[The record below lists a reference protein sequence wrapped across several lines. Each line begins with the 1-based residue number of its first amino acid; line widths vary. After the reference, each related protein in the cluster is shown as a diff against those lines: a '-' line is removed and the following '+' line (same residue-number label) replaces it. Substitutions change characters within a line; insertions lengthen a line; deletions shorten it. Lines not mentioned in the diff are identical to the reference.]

1 MKVIYAQ
8 FFHWLLQKAGYAV
21 AAMLAFAF
29 MIVTAFE
36 HVTAQPA
43 WIGTDVTGAYTT
55 YTLSDLGAFRQSRI
69 STNTSTVSG
78 TVKWEFM
85 KDNAGSPDYTINW
98 RPYGCCLTIIGY
110 NSAIAPVGGTASA
123 LYNTGSGG
131 QGGYLPAT
139 TATRYYTFNI
149 TENSASNNS
158 MCVLETSYNPLTISS
173 SGISQSP
180 AAGSVYPCQ
189 SVTVSVT
196 TASAPSSGEY
206 VYVRYTTN
214 GWASSSLVQLSFT
227 GNVGT
232 AVLPT
237 QTSGTTV
244 QYYVM
249 SSNSTSGTIGTNY
262 DLFTLDLLNNSG
274 SNYSYTVASS
284 NVCLTSTSGTT
295 SGGYSTLKGAFDA
308 INAGTHQGAIT
319 LNILGNTTET
329 ATATLNA
336 SGSGSASY
344 TSVTIQPSGGAART
358 ISGTI
363 AGYLISLNGADNVT
377 INGLNSGG
385 NTLTIDNSSTATGA
399 ATLHF
404 VNDASS
410 NTITNCTIKGSTT
423 ANNTT
428 SFSGVIFFSSCDATL
443 LQGNDNNTISNCTI
457 RESSGGN
464 PYFGIVSY
472 QAFGGSSSR
481 YNSGIQILNNNI
493 INCYSPSNASSS
505 RGAAIHCVTQ
515 GSTDWTISGNSIY
528 FTSSV
533 TTSAAAPETYGIRVS
548 GGNAQNMVISGNYI
562 GGTAANC
569 GGSALTFTNT
579 TFGNKF
585 CGICLN
591 LSSSGTTSSIQ
602 GNTIANISLNTNS
615 SALTSPY
622 VFCGISIEGGLAN
635 VGTTTANVIGST
647 SSTGSISINVA
658 TNSAGNVV
666 GIGSSGSAT
675 VSISNNQIGGISM
688 ASATTSVYYNF
699 RGIYVTSSGA
709 TTISSNTIGSTTTA
723 NSIQGTMGSAAAA
736 AFYVLGISSTTTSG
750 VTASSN
756 TIANLTYSGSANTTS
771 VLQGIRVE
779 AGTNSITGNS
789 IYGLTNN
796 NSSIQ
801 SGTGASTVGIVT
813 MSGASTG
820 ETISQNTI
828 YNIQNSQ
835 SGNLATHAYG
845 ILFGS
850 SGSSHSVTRNRIYDI
865 KLSTSNAS
873 TNTGLDAIRVT
884 QGTLTIANNMITL
897 GTGLTNHPF
906 INAINIQGGTP
917 AIVYNSVVVTGGSSS
932 TIANNCVRFQS
943 CNSGTTCI
951 NNVLYNDRS
960 NQTAGFGSCMY
971 FANGQVSNVT
981 TCNYNSFYKGSGN
994 NVIAY
999 VISTSYSTLASWQA
1013 AFSKD
1018 ANSISYQPTFTA
1030 ISTADLHITSTD
1042 CGLNGAAT
1050 VISVTVDYDNAT
1062 RDATAPDI
1070 GADEYTYSSTTWTW
1084 TGTTS
1089 TDWHTKSNWCP
1100 PIVPISTSD
1109 VLIPS
1114 GPTNMPLIS
1123 NADAVC
1129 HTITINSGASVTMS
1143 GSTSRQLTVY
1153 ANSTTG
1159 SFANSGTFTAGIGT
1173 VVFDGTG
1180 TVSGTTATTFYN
1192 VISKTGSLTFNNV
1205 VGYYSTVSN
1214 SFEIQSGGS
1223 VTSGA
1228 APFYATGSTLK
1239 YNTGGS
1245 YTAYEEWF
1253 PNNIC
1258 SSRGVPHHVVVTGN
1272 TSLNFGNESY
1282 YREMCGDLTINS
1294 GSSFTL
1300 SSVSGGDLYIKGNWN
1315 DAGTFYPNCRM
1326 VKFNGTTSD
1335 QTITRTGGG
1344 TETFNFMAIDK
1355 TGYKL
1360 ILGSSTDVKLQTS
1373 TCATNVAYLY
1383 MINGD
1388 LDLAGRTLFIEGPTS
1403 YGGTGATFMWL
1414 NVQNGNRT
1422 ITSSTAAVVD
1432 VKSTYANKTL
1442 LVVDGG
1448 GSGRLIFDTNITLK
1462 DASGEIDFGSGNL
1475 ATVKGVFQVDNGGAA
1490 TGNSAHYEVGSI
1502 LRFTNGN
1509 DYQVTVSD
1517 KTWADGITGD
1527 IGIPYHLE
1535 ITTSSSSTDVIVT
1548 SANIADHMIRGN
1560 LTITSST
1567 LQLSTGAAGD
1577 LYIQGNWN
1585 RTNGSFSPNSKK
1597 VIFQGSSPQT
1607 MSVNTASEGFYG
1619 LEINNSNGLTLS
1631 SGNANVSNTLYL
1643 TTGLITTGS
1652 NEVYVT
1658 NTAAG
1663 AVTNHKTDP
1672 TVGGYTS
1679 SSYVNGNLRRNVTNA
1694 TSYDF
1699 PVGISSAYQLATINF
1714 ANVGSNGNVLA
1725 NFTGPG
1731 ANGTLGSCT
1740 INGTLIIGM
1749 LNGGYWTMTPN
1760 ASTTGVQYDVTLIET
1775 GFTGFTYAAYTLG
1788 VIKRPNSSTN
1798 WSGTDFCSVG
1808 CHTNSTQWVNGSF
1821 TIAKAVRTQVPS
1833 FSDFAIGY
1841 SYGTPLPVELTTF
1854 TVSPVND
1861 DAYLNWNT
1869 SSELNSDYFAVER
1882 SLDGNVFSQ
1891 VGIVDAAG
1899 FSVMPN
1905 DYAFID
1911 PGVRELNAGKI
1922 YYRLRMVHS
1931 DGSFEYSAVR
1941 WISLDESSHQT
1952 VLAYP
1957 NPFFDELSLMWYA
1970 GGSGTGLIQVSDFSG
1985 KMVLEKEIPYKEG
1998 NNFLMLDQLASFPDG
2013 VYILQLNTGRSTRT
2027 LKVVKQ

>member
-69 STNTSTVSG
+69 YTNTSTVSG

-110 NSAIAPVGGTASA
+110 NSAISPVGGTASA

-158 MCVLETSYNPLTISS
+158 MCVLETSYIPLTISS

-249 SSNSTSGTIGTNY
+249 SSNSTSGTIGSNY

-274 SNYSYTVASS
+274 ANYSYTVGST

-295 SGGYSTLKGAFDA
+295 TGGYNTLKSAFDA

-358 ISGTI
+358 ISGNIGTYMI
-363 AGYLISLNGADNVT
+363 ELNGADNVT
-377 INGLNSGG
+377 FDGLNSGG
-385 NTLTIDNSSTATGA
+385 NSLTIDNSNTGA
-399 ATLHF
+399 TDGTIKLWR
-404 VNDASS
+404 DASN
-410 NTITNCTIKGSTT
+410 NTIKNCTIRGSST
-423 ANNTT
+423 AAN
-428 SFSGVIFFSSCDATL
+428 SGVILIGTADATL
-443 LQGNDNNTISNCTI
+443 LQGNDNNLITDCVI
-457 RESSGGN
+457 RESSSGGN
-464 PYFGIVSY
+464 PMNGIISY
-472 QAFGGSSSR
+472 GTSGTPSAKWNSSNTVTNCQIANFYADGSTVTSACGIYLTQGANTDWTITNNSFYWTTSKTTVAANEHYGVRISGGNGNNFVITGNYFGGSS
-481 YNSGIQILNNNI
+481 
-493 INCYSPSNASSS
+493 
-505 RGAAIHCVTQ
+505 
-515 GSTDWTISGNSIY
+515 
-528 FTSSV
+528 
-533 TTSAAAPETYGIRVS
+533 
-548 GGNAQNMVISGNYI
+548 
-562 GGTAANC
+562 ANC
-569 GGSALTFTNT
+569 GGSAMTFSSSAR
-579 TFGNKF
+579 GNKF
-585 CGICLN
+585 CAIRVN
-591 LSSSGTTSSIQ
+591 VATSGTATSIQ
-602 GNTIANISLNTNS
+602 GNTVANISLATS
-615 SALTSPY
+615 STASTLPY
-622 VFCGISIEGGLAN
+622 VFCGIAVESGLVN
-635 VGTTTANVIGST
+635 IGNSTANLIGSNSTNGSITISYASTNATTPGYIIGISSEGSGSSATISNNQVSGISVSNVTLTNPVNIYGILIKAGGATISSNIIGST
-647 SSTGSISINVA
+647 SLTNSINNTAGSGA
-658 TNSAGNVV
+658 TTTSNYFL
-666 GIGSSGSAT
+666 GIGSSS
-675 VSISNNQIGGISM
+675 
-688 ASATTSVYYNF
+688 
-699 RGIYVTSSGA
+699 
-709 TTISSNTIGSTTTA
+709 
-723 NSIQGTMGSAAAA
+723 
-736 AFYVLGISSTTTSG
+736 TSG
-750 VTASSN
+750 VTISNN
-756 TIANLTYSGSANTTS
+756 TIANLTYNASANTLCT
-771 VLQGIRVE
+771 LQGIRVE
-779 AGTNSITGNS
+779 SGTNSVTGNT
-789 IYGLTNN
+789 IYNLIVTNSN
-796 NSSIQ
+796 V
-801 SGTGASTVGIVT
+801 GATTTASVVGILT
-813 MSGASTG
+813 MSTTPSTG

-835 SGNLATHAYG
+835 SGNITTFAIG
-845 ILFGS
+845 ILFGA
-850 SGSSHSVTRNRIYDI
+850 SGTGHSVTRNRIYDI

-873 TNTGLDAIRVT
+873 TGTGLDAIKVT

-897 GTGLTNHPF
+897 GTGLTNYPF

-932 TIANNCVRFQS
+932 TIANNCIRFQS
-943 CNSGTTCI
+943 CNPGTTCI

-1030 ISTADLHITSTD
+1030 ISTADLHISSTD

-1192 VISKTGSLTFNNV
+1192 VISKTGTLTFNNV

-1335 QTITRTGGG
+1335 QTIARTGGG

-1414 NVQNGNRT
+1414 NMQNGNRT

-1535 ITTSSSSTDVIVT
+1535 ITTSSSSTDVIIT
-1548 SANIADHMIRGN
+1548 AANIADHMIRGN
-1560 LTITSST
+1560 LTITGST
-1567 LQLSTGAAGD
+1567 LQLSTGATGD

-1869 SSELNSDYFAVER
+1869 SSELNIDYFAVER

-1985 KMVLEKEIPYKEG
+1985 KMVLEKEIPYTEG

-2013 VYILQLNTGRSTRT
+2013 VYILQLNTGRSSRT

>member
-55 YTLSDLGAFRQSRI
+55 YTLTDLGAFRQSRI

-110 NSAIAPVGGTASA
+110 NSAISPVGGTASA

-158 MCVLETSYNPLTISS
+158 MCVLETSYNPLTVSS

-249 SSNSTSGTIGTNY
+249 SSNSTSGTIGSNY

-274 SNYSYTVASS
+274 ANYSYTVGST

-295 SGGYSTLKGAFDA
+295 TGGYNTLKSAFDA

-344 TSVTIQPSGGAART
+344 SRIIVSPSGSRT
-358 ISGTI
+358 VSGSFN
-363 AGYLISLNGADNVT
+363 GSLVKLRGADNVK
-377 INGLNSGG
+377 IDGLNSGG
-385 NTLTIDNSSTATGA
+385 NSLILENTSSGDSAT
-399 ATLHF
+399 
-404 VNDASS
+404 VVRYENDASNNRLS
-410 NTITNCTIKGSTT
+410 NCTIKGSGRGTVTSSHGAVICYGLSTGTT
-423 ANNTT
+423 
-428 SFSGVIFFSSCDATL
+428 
-443 LQGNDNNTISNCTI
+443 GNDNDTLSNCDVGP
-457 RESSGGN
+457 SGSNYPFQLIKG
-464 PYFGIVSY
+464 Y
-472 QAFGGSSSR
+472 GSVGKE
-481 YNSGIQILNNNI
+481 NDGIQILNNTLHDFYNATGNNTAGI
-493 INCYSPSNASSS
+493 LVYAASN
-505 RGAAIHCVTQ
+505 G
-515 GSTDWTISGNSIY
+515 WTISGNKM
-528 FTSSV
+528 FHTV
-533 TTSAAAPETYGIRVS
+533 NVALSAGGGQPYYGIRIDNS
-548 GGNAQNMVISGNYI
+548 AYGFSITNNRI
-562 GGTAANC
+562 GYAN
-569 GGSALTFTNT
+569 
-579 TFGNKF
+579 
-585 CGICLN
+585 
-591 LSSSGTTSSIQ
+591 SSGTGYTTITNTPSNYALEYKGIYLNLGTAVATTVSGNRIGGIDISSSRASATLGSAIFY
-602 GNTIANISLNTNS
+602 GITLVGGRADITN
-615 SALTSPY
+615 
-622 VFCGISIEGGLAN
+622 
-635 VGTTTANVIGST
+635 NVIGSSTSIDSIRIKSTNNSGATGIFSPCAGIYIAGT
-647 SSTGSISINVA
+647 SSN
-658 TNSAGNVV
+658 
-666 GIGSSGSAT
+666 T
-675 VSISNNQIGGISM
+675 VSGNTIGGIGVSY
-688 ASATTSVYYNF
+688 T
-699 RGIYVTSSGA
+699 
-709 TTISSNTIGSTTTA
+709 
-723 NSIQGTMGSAAAA
+723 GTG
-736 AFYVLGISSTTTSG
+736 T
-750 VTASSN
+750 
-756 TIANLTYSGSANTTS
+756 
-771 VLQGIRVE
+771 
-779 AGTNSITGNS
+779 AGTHD
-789 IYGLTNN
+789 
-796 NSSIQ
+796 
-801 SGTGASTVGIVT
+801 GTPFA
-813 MSGASTG
+813 
-820 ETISQNTI
+820 
-828 YNIQNSQ
+828 
-835 SGNLATHAYG
+835 G
-845 ILFGS
+845 ILSAS
-850 SGSSHSVTRNRIYDI
+850 SGSSTSIMGNTIGNSQSNNITSSMLRAGAQIAGIRCVAEAAIVIDNNVIQNLNCSVANTGALMNASVIGIRDTSYSSVLPGSTLKRNTISNLTNTASTLSSVTVTGIFAAAPTGAGASSTIERNWIYSLSCNSTNNGSAVIGIYLYAGNTFYIYNNMVSIGSGISNGILIAGIMHKAGIVKVYYNSIRILGAPTSGTGNSYCLYGTSTFLNLESKNNIFVNERSNSGASGKHYAIRLSNSVTYTGVTNDYYVSGTGGVLGYYNGGDQANLSSWYSSTSQDNPSGTSPT
-865 KLSTSNAS
+865 LSTSVSFVS
-873 TNTGLDAIRVT
+873 TT
-884 QGTLTIANNMITL
+884 
-897 GTGLTNHPF
+897 
-906 INAINIQGGTP
+906 
-917 AIVYNSVVVTGGSSS
+917 
-932 TIANNCVRFQS
+932 
-943 CNSGTTCI
+943 
-951 NNVLYNDRS
+951 
-960 NQTAGFGSCMY
+960 
-971 FANGQVSNVT
+971 
-981 TCNYNSFYKGSGN
+981 
-994 NVIAY
+994 
-999 VISTSYSTLASWQA
+999 
-1013 AFSKD
+1013 
-1018 ANSISYQPTFTA
+1018 
-1030 ISTADLHITSTD
+1030 DLHINTSECTI
-1042 CGLNGAAT
+1042 NGAAT

-1490 TGNSAHYEVGSI
+1490 TGNSAHYWVGSI

-1985 KMVLEKEIPYKEG
+1985 KMVLEKEIPYTEG